1 MDTTKLKKK
10 KKTNWENIGRGYFG
24 QIIERQK
31 TQMY

>member
-1 MDTTKLKKK
+1 MDTTKLK

-24 QIIERQK
+24 HIIERQK